1 MVLVLLSNELVLR
14 MVMVDSIATASG
26 KDGGVTPQGV
36 FWSMTSGHGS
46 WQRQKKKHLILN

>member
-26 KDGGVTPQGV
+26 KDGGVTLQGQGCLLV
-36 FWSMTSGHGS
+36 MEVGKG
-46 WQRQKKKHLILN
+46 RRRNI